1 MMTSSLTI
9 GGVVL
14 LPRDSNKNMDN
25 SMGKD
30 DDGGADERDADPQ
43 LHPQ

>member
-1 MMTSSLTI
+1 
-9 GGVVL
+9 
-14 LPRDSNKNMDN
+14 MDN